1 MNRSASSQFATPFVD
16 FTVNGKTFSVPQ
28 GTTMA
33 AALLHAGI
41 ASRQSVSGEPRH
53 PLCGM
58 GICMEC
64 CATVDGAVHVRTCQ
78 VEVQPGMN
86 VVTE

>member
-1 MNRSASSQFATPFVD
+1 MNRSASAQPATPLVA
-16 FTVNGKTFSVPQ
+16 FTVNGKTFSAPQ

-41 ASRQSVSGEPRH
+41 ASRQSASGQPRH

-64 CATVDGAVHVRTCQ
+64 CATFDGAAHVRTCQ